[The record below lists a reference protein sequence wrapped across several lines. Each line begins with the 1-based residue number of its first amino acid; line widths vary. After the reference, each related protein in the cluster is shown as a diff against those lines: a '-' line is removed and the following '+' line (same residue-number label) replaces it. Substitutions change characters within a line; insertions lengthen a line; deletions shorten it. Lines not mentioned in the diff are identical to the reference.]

1 MEKKESLRGRI
12 RQGLYDMC
20 YIWWKEVQNLVK
32 DEGVVIFF
40 FIVPLLYPLLYS
52 WAYNNET
59 VREVPVA
66 VIDHCNSN
74 MSRTFIRNYDASPD
88 VKVSYY
94 CTNLDEARLLM
105 SKQKVYGII
114 HIPSEF
120 SSNLNRMEQSHISVY
135 CNMGFMLYYK
145 AIFQAATSVA
155 TDMNSKIQISKAG
168 NFTEYEDEIL
178 TQPLAYEEVPLFNS
192 AGGYGSFVIPGV
204 LILVLQQTLLLG
216 IGLAAGTARET
227 NRYRNLVPVSRHYH
241 GIFRIVL
248 GKSACYAM
256 VYAIITAYE
265 VLVVPRIFNFI
276 HIGDPAAIFAIMV
289 PFILA
294 CIFFGMLFSCV
305 IRYRENVILLIVF
318 TSLPFLFL
326 TGISWPQSNIPGV
339 WQGISWLIPGTF
351 CVRAFI
357 RINSMGATLRDVG
370 FEYTILW
377 LQVIVYFFLA
387 CLVYRRQ
394 VKLAMDQ
401 NESDSKSKE
410 SLEPVTAP

>member
-1 MEKKESLRGRI
+1 
-12 RQGLYDMC
+12 
-20 YIWWKEVQNLVK
+20 
-32 DEGVVIFF
+32 
-40 FIVPLLYPLLYS
+40 
-52 WAYNNET
+52 
-59 VREVPVA
+59 
-66 VIDHCNSN
+66 
-74 MSRTFIRNYDASPD
+74 
-88 VKVSYY
+88 
-94 CTNLDEARLLM
+94 
-105 SKQKVYGII
+105 
-114 HIPSEF
+114 
-120 SSNLNRMEQSHISVY
+120 
-135 CNMGFMLYYK
+135 
-145 AIFQAATSVA
+145 
-155 TDMNSKIQISKAG
+155 
-168 NFTEYEDEIL
+168 
-178 TQPLAYEEVPLFNS
+178 
-192 AGGYGSFVIPGV
+192 
-204 LILVLQQTLLLG
+204 
-216 IGLAAGTARET
+216 
-227 NRYRNLVPVSRHYH
+227 
-241 GIFRIVL
+241 
-248 GKSACYAM
+248 M

-351 CVRAFI
+351 GVRAFI